1 VDRESLISEI
11 KNAMRAHDKQR
22 VSVLRLV
29 KSEVDALEKE
39 SRRDAAEAEV
49 VSALKKVLKQTA
61 ETLEGSIK
69 AGTDEARTA
78 SLREKVAILEG
89 YLPTQ
94 VTGEE
99 LAAIVDRI
107 LAEEGVSDKRE
118 MGRVIGLVG
127 QVTGGNCD
135 KAEVARIVAARLG

>member
-1 VDRESLISEI
+1 MDGESLLSEI

-29 KSEVDALEKE
+29 KSEIDALEKE

-78 SLREKVAILEG
+78 SLREKVGILEG
-89 YLPTQ
+89 YLPAQ

-135 KAEVARIVAARLG
+135 KAEVARIVATRLG